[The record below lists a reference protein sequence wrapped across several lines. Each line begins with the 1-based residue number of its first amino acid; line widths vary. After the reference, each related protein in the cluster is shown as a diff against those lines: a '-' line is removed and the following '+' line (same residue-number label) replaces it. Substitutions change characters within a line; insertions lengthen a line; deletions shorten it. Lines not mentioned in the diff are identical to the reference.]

1 MNVYWL
7 SITSFQSHLFGN
19 SLEFW
24 TRKTIQ
30 NSIFFGNAIG
40 FLQIQTPSLN
50 PMHRKF
56 FNNTKSVPKFH
67 YNFLFKW
74 IFNENIVFNNFFTIG
89 WSIMKPT
96 WYTLIHWK
104 LSNNTKNM
112 TRRTI
117 ICEILMWQKKKKT
130 TFFHR

>member
-1 MNVYWL
+1 LNVYWL
-7 SITSFQSHLFGN
+7 SISSFQSHLFGN

-30 NSIFFGNAIG
+30 NSIFFGNAIW

-67 YNFLFKW
+67 YNFYLFKW
-74 IFNENIVFNNFFTIG
+74 IFNENNVF
-89 WSIMKPT
+89 
-96 WYTLIHWK
+96 
-104 LSNNTKNM
+104 
-112 TRRTI
+112 
-117 ICEILMWQKKKKT
+117 Q
-130 TFFHR
+130 